1 MEFALTNREKNM
13 KQNNLIENQAITR
26 AVELWSVNEIYGK
39 WTISDTIESN
49 DDELIEKAV
58 SDIIVSNQINVFLNF
73 PSYARLS
80 VIETLD
86 WYEQL
91 SMENVYYVEQELYKA
106 RDDYQLDDMDFKV
119 VFRAINSY
127 L

>member
-13 KQNNLIENQAITR
+13 KQNNIMENLAITR
-26 AVELWSVNEIYGK
+26 VVELWSVNEIYGK

-58 SDIIVSNQINVFLNF
+58 GDIIVSNQINVFLTF
-73 PSYARLS
+73 PSYVRLS

-91 SMENVYYVEQELYKA
+91 SMENVYYVEQQLYKA

-119 VFRAINSY
+119 VFRAINSH
-127 L
+127 